1 LLKILRVILWKL
13 TPDPPQMID
22 KIRQM
27 IAENP
32 LFAQLFRFGVLGVV
46 SVIAEFSLLFFLKD
60 YIGLD
65 LMIANRIAFGIVL
78 LANYWAS
85 RAWVFGSGT
94 HSSQI
99 EFVIFVGV
107 SLVGL
112 AINELL
118 LPQLVYGV
126 QFDEHLSKL
135 LTIGVVVVWNFIM
148 KRLVVFKKATT

>member
-1 LLKILRVILWKL
+1 
-13 TPDPPQMID
+13 MID

-32 LFAQLFRFGVLGVV
+32 LFAQLFRFGVLGVA

-78 LANYWAS
+78 LANYWVS

-94 HSSQI
+94 HSNQI
-99 EFVIFVGV
+99 EFLIFVGV

-118 LPQLVYGV
+118 LPQLVYGIKL
-126 QFDEHLSKL
+126 DEHLSKL
-135 LTIGVVVVWNFIM
+135 LTIGVVVIWNFIM
-148 KRLVVFKKATT
+148 KRLVVFKKAAV

>member
-1 LLKILRVILWKL
+1 LWKL

-148 KRLVVFKKATT
+148 KRLVVFKKATTWRKILD